1 MRLHHHYHP
10 RVASFLLAWGLLLA
24 LASPLYAQTAGSTGS
39 DVIRTLAKERTLG
52 EDGAAFLKDFANK
65 DPARLADGRLLYSAA
80 RAEFEGLIEELKG
93 NLGADR
99 DPTATPAFQ
108 SALKDAAAKREAFVE
123 FLKREVLPT
132 VGNDKAGV
140 LAGITA
146 ATALI
151 PALADGGAKLWGEW
165 RKASAERRDEIERKL
180 DAQKWRAFERIG
192 Q

>member
-1 MRLHHHYHP
+1 MRLLRLHHHC
-10 RVASFLLAWGLLLA
+10 VANFLLACGLLLG

-52 EDGAAFLKDFANK
+52 EDGAALLKDFANK
-65 DPARLADGRLLYSAA
+65 DAARLAQGRLLYSAA
-80 RAEFEGLIEELKG
+80 RAEFEGLIEALKDD
-93 NLGADR
+93 LVADR
-99 DPTATPAFQ
+99 DPAATPAFQ
-108 SALKDAAAKREAFVE
+108 STLNEAVAKREAFVE
-123 FLKREVLPT
+123 FLKREVVPT

-146 ATALI
+146 AAALI

-165 RKASAERRDEIERKL
+165 RKASAERRAEIERKL

>member
-1 MRLHHHYHP
+1 M
-10 RVASFLLAWGLLLA
+10 LLG
-24 LASPLYAQTAGSTGS
+24 LASPHYAQTAGSTGS

-52 EDGAAFLKDFANK
+52 EDGAALLKDFANK
-65 DPARLADGRLLYSAA
+65 DPARLAQGRLLYSEA
-80 RAEFEGLIEELKG
+80 RAEFEGLIEALKDD
-93 NLGADR
+93 LVADR
-99 DPTATPAFQ
+99 DPAATPAFQ
-108 SALKDAAAKREAFVE
+108 STLNEAVAKREAFLE
-123 FLKREVLPT
+123 FLKRDVLPT

-146 ATALI
+146 AAALI

-165 RKASAERRDEIERKL
+165 RKASAERRAEIERKL